1 MDIRPIRLLAKDT
14 HLLTNMDTKLYYIN
28 RPLPTM
34 DDQSYGTGLSQETI
48 LKIRELKRLVYKYPQ
63 YCPNADE
70 IIRWAFHSSPQQ
82 SFFSTPYYRPEEEP
96 QTRYRPVQA
105 STFPCGF
112 WGSRGAEIVKSIH
125 EQQEARHTMVSMKSR
140 RMYLAVQ
147 KQLDRDTR
155 KRHLCGYLNLEY
167 LCRGVFYLLAF
178 LCQSPQ

>member
-1 MDIRPIRLLAKDT
+1 MKGRSR
-14 HLLTNMDTKLYYIN
+14 
-28 RPLPTM
+28 
-34 DDQSYGTGLSQETI
+34 
-48 LKIRELKRLVYKYPQ
+48 
-63 YCPNADE
+63 
-70 IIRWAFHSSPQQ
+70 PQQ
-82 SFFSTPYYRPEEEP
+82 SFFSTPYYRQEEP

-125 EQQEARHTMVSMKSR
+125 EQQEARHTVVSMKSR

-167 LCRGVFYLLAF
+167 LCRGVFYLF
-178 LCQSPQ
+178 LFFVRVHNNLWQDRFRLIYRGASIPASLFREALQTIQLNRHILRK